1 MCVNVGECVHVS
13 SGALGSQRKVLRV
26 LELHLQQVNIH
37 PLETGSLTGLELIN
51 EARLVGH

>member
-37 PLETGSLTGLELIN
+37 PLRDRISYWPG
-51 EARLVGH
+51 AHQ